1 MNAHRGATLSR
12 RDDLESLLY
21 VAIYFLK
28 GKLPWQGIQA
38 SSKNEKSQLI
48 LKEKVNQIESGL
60 LFEEL
65 PREFKDYF
73 DYVIKLNFDEN
84 PDYGKLRRILKE
96 LFFSKGYDYNFDWQV
111 EEDYENDIEK
121 DQHQNSSLNNQ

>member
-1 MNAHRGATLSR
+1 MIKNISR
-12 RDDLESLLY
+12 LFKGNFY
-21 VAIYFLK
+21 IK

-121 DQHQNSSLNNQ
+121 DQHQNSSLNNQWDGM